1 MQATVIKGKP
11 PAISD
16 RIPDFSG
23 IFRPLYEAGILVI
36 RPKPDET

>member
-23 IFRPLYEAGILVI
+23 IFRPLARPEFFTIG
-36 RPKPDET
+36 PKPDET